1 MPEGITNPIVPMP
14 QLTFQELPGL
24 RKKTEAISQYLQQRL
39 TAYID
44 TLKPL
49 LAPERFFGKY
59 AGGRADIPAGDKALA
74 QIEQAYKDLA
84 GTPLDLPRGF
94 ESDWLQAS
102 GTRIEL
108 HRHEYIHQA
117 AGTDA
122 TKPIRITSPVRW
134 IMTCGSGATPFQVM
148 QAIAGK
154 ENVSREALR
163 QFAVN
168 ALVMQAVLARTPGL
182 VELFRDLRFEVRTEF
197 FPDTGKLPFVVVTS
211 LLPSFRP
218 ADDLIL
224 AATEF
229 SGVPAFIELIDPEA
243 VLTLPDPL
251 RTAIDALLK

>member
-1 MPEGITNPIVPMP
+1 MPQN
-14 QLTFQELPGL
+14 QLTFQELPAL

-39 TAYID
+39 TAYLD

-59 AGGRADIPAGDKALA
+59 AGGRADIPAGDKVLA

-84 GTPLDLPRGF
+84 GKPLDLPREF
-94 ESDWLQAS
+94 EPEWLLAS

-117 AGTDA
+117 AGGDA
-122 TKPIRITSPVRW
+122 GKAIRITSPVRW
-134 IMTCGSGATPFQVM
+134 IMTCGTGATPFQVM

-154 ENVSREALR
+154 EHVSREALR

-168 ALVMQAVLARTPGL
+168 ALVMQLVLTRIPGL
-182 VELFRDLRFEVRTEF
+182 IELFHDLRFELRTEF
-197 FPDTGKLPFVVVTS
+197 FPETGKLPFVVVTS

-229 SGVPAFIELIDPEA
+229 SGVSAFIELIDPDA
-243 VLTLPDPL
+243 VGTLQDPL
-251 RTAIDALLK
+251 RAAIDALLK

>member
-1 MPEGITNPIVPMP
+1 MPQN

-24 RKKTEAISQYLQQRL
+24 RKKTEAISQYLQHRL
-39 TAYID
+39 TSYID

-59 AGGRADIPAGDKALA
+59 AGGRTDIPAGDKALA

-84 GTPLDLPRGF
+84 GKPLDLPREF
-94 ESDWLQAS
+94 EPEWLQSS

-117 AGTDA
+117 AGADA
-122 TKPIRITSPVRW
+122 TKAIRIASPVRW
-134 IMTCGSGATPFQVM
+134 IMTCGSAVTPFQVM
-148 QAIAGK
+148 QAIAGR
-154 ENVSREALR
+154 EHVSREALR

-168 ALVMQAVLARTPGL
+168 SLVMQAVLARTPGL
-182 VELFRDLRFEVRTEF
+182 VELFGDLRFELRTEF
-197 FPDTGKLPFVVVTS
+197 FPETGKVPFVVVTS

-229 SGVPAFIELIDPEA
+229 SGVSAFIELIDPDA
-243 VLTLPDPL
+243 VLTLQDPL
-251 RTAIDALLK
+251 RNAIDALLK

>member
-1 MPEGITNPIVPMP
+1 MP
-14 QLTFQELPGL
+14 QNQLSFQELPGL

-39 TAYID
+39 TSYLD

-59 AGGRADIPAGDKALA
+59 AGGRGDIPGGDKVLA

-84 GTPLDLPRGF
+84 GKPLDLPREF
-94 ESDWLQAS
+94 EPEWLLAS
-102 GTRIEL
+102 GIRIEL

-117 AGTDA
+117 AGA
-122 TKPIRITSPVRW
+122 EGNKAIRITSPVRW
-134 IMTCGSGATPFQVM
+134 IMTCGSGVTPFQAM

-154 ENVSREALR
+154 EHVPREALR

-168 ALVMQAVLARTPGL
+168 SLVMQLVLARTPGL
-182 VELFRDLRFEVRTEF
+182 IELFNDLRFELRTEC
-197 FPDTGKLPFVVVTS
+197 FPDTGKLPFLVVTS

-229 SGVPAFIELIDPEA
+229 SGVPAFIELIDPDSIA
-243 VLTLPDPL
+243 TLQDPL
-251 RTAIDALLK
+251 RNAIDALLK